1 MAHNV
6 QVSTPLFFAAQNDA
20 AEAAINDSFLA
31 AGAANQGAAKTMER
45 PQLILSLRFN
55 RAYQQRER
63 RAYRCWAP
71 VTGGKKHYTNPC
83 WKKLPFDD
91 RLPRSFNFVLLFV

>member
-1 MAHNV
+1 
-6 QVSTPLFFAAQNDA
+6 
-20 AEAAINDSFLA
+20 
-31 AGAANQGAAKTMER
+31 MER

-71 VTGGKKHYTNPC
+71 VTGGKKHYTKTPLRKDFPSMTDRRDPSMLYC
-83 WKKLPFDD
+83 CSLTRDSIGATPSRAAGDYLLTDPDVDPFY
-91 RLPRSFNFVLLFV
+91 P